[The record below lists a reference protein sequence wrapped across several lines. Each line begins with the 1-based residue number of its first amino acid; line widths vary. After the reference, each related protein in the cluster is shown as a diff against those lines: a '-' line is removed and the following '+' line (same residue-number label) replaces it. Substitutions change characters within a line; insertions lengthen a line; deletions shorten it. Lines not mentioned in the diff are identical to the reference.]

1 MNKETI
7 IVCILS
13 STLAATIVTSIKE
26 LVIWKLNRK
35 AKLEDDGNAQEDTN
49 EELKRILNDHQE
61 CLEKVAKSI
70 EDLEKKLSLSLEND
84 KIILRDKIKYL
95 ILKYAELGEI
105 TLDEKQAINHMWH
118 IYHFDLNGNGDL
130 DDFMEIL
137 EEIKVVNHHTI
148 PRGGLY
154 T

>member
-1 MNKETI
+1 MELETI

-13 STLAATIVTSIKE
+13 STLAATVVTSIKE
-26 LVIWKLNRK
+26 LVLWKLNRK

-70 EDLEKKLSLSLEND
+70 GDLERKLNLSLEND
-84 KIILRDKIKYL
+84 KIILKDKIKYL
-95 ILKYAELGEI
+95 VLKYVEVGEI

-118 IYHFDLNGNGDL
+118 IYHFDLQGNGDL
-130 DDFMEIL
+130 DDFMEML
-137 EEIKVVNHHTI
+137 ENIKIVNHHTI
-148 PRGGLY
+148 PVR
-154 T
+154 